1 MEGGF
6 TLEGMIVDG
15 EAAHLGRKMRLSEQ
29 LGENSAHLSRKTE
42 LSEQL
47 GKNSAHLSFEIGVSE
62 QPW

>member
-29 LGENSAHLSRKTE
+29 LG
-42 LSEQL
+42 
-47 GKNSAHLSFEIGVSE
+47 KNSAHLSFEIGVSE